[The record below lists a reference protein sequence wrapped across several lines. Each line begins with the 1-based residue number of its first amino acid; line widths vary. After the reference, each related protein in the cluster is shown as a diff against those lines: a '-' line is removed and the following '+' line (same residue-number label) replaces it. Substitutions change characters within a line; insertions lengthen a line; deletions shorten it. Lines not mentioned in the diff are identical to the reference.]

1 MIPTKRY
8 PKAINR
14 SIRWLSRGPAAVLVL
29 VVMLSLVGKIE
40 DAAASP
46 YRQINP
52 DAQRVELLQRSGG
65 LITAGLPLPDGS
77 VLVAEGP
84 ALARL
89 DLSGSVPEVLL
100 QSDLGYGSILD
111 LVPVDGRFVALTG
124 QGILTLSPVGDGLP
138 QVIDYIAGGGQVL
151 ASHERLIAVAAREA
165 GLRLLRLD
173 ENGHVDLQTELAL
186 EGRALDVAF
195 SADGL
200 SLTVAAGAAGLHL
213 VDISDPGQPRLVATL
228 PQYAPADAV
237 VSSGMLLAVGLSDRV
252 LVVDPVHAGENP
264 VGIYSP
270 LHEGRRVVVGG
281 SYAYI
286 ADARDGLK
294 IMWLTAPDRPIQ
306 IYGEADRPAYDLWLE
321 GDLVYLVGQ
330 EGLRIIDVSNRFQ
343 PLELSVLALPGIP
356 EDITV
361 YAGRAYVAL
370 GDNGIAVINVENL
383 SAPRLARR
391 TTLDA
396 PAHAVVYDRGVLF
409 VAADEIGL
417 AIVDPSE
424 TSIKML
430 IGVVPLPGA
439 AYDLAIYNY
448 GLYIAAGEAGLLS
461 LDISY
466 PMSPVLRGNIPSVSG
481 EVMDSVV
488 ISGKRAYLSHGDGAV
503 VVDLTSPSQMGR
515 LANLDSPAEH
525 VGVGEKY
532 LYVVSDGQIG
542 IYDVRAA
549 AEPLYRRTYT
559 GLGQVGRIFAQ
570 ADRLFVSSAGDG
582 PILAVLSLL
591 NPDYPIELDSTDS
604 VGASYRIWPSSDD
617 LWLSGGYAGLY
628 HFGLTEG
635 GALAPLAHY
644 RAVAGADHLAG
655 DDSRLLVGGGEGWT
669 LFEREQS
676 IVGAVLVQSPINL
689 PVRDL
694 AVVGDSV
701 AVAAGES
708 GVALFSLSG
717 SESVLVGQAETR
729 GPATGVTL
737 DDRYVYVSDAAG
749 LTIYDRRYL
758 SPVTHVSLPSPA
770 NDVLLSGDALYLPLQ
785 DGRLAVIER
794 GEPSGGLIVKDTF
807 IGVRSADL
815 IAVANSPDV
824 IVLSDDKLVRLSIGD
839 SGQFAE
845 VDRDTLPVSAERG
858 LIVDSFAWAYTP
870 GEALRLYDLRY
881 APPLYKDQYPVAVE
895 DMLIH
900 DDVFY
905 LAQGEGGA
913 AAAVGSP
920 MDGVQFSIA
929 PINALFESDEFTLF
943 TLGESLAAWDI
954 SSPDLPHLLA
964 ELPLVSPGNTLSA
977 FPGSGLLLGLESGLS
992 VVRWN
997 GSEFSQVG
1005 LLNTASA
1012 VDHVAMIGQR
1022 AYLGLRHG
1030 GLQVVDLADPSNPET
1045 GFTFSSPTGQ
1055 LVADLFPLDD
1065 RSLLVSWEGGVDLMD
1080 VENASTP
1087 PYLRDTLETEG
1098 NQALDVSIS
1107 AGGTA
1112 AVIPLGVEGVA
1123 LLDMSSQNEAV
1134 SGYVDTPGDAVQA
1147 VVDGTVLYVADGV
1160 CGLRVFDITEPD
1172 QPVETGYWRS
1182 GYAGDL
1188 LLAPDGSL
1196 TLADANQLLSL
1207 RYDPDALPV
1216 LPPLPQV
1223 PSPVNAG
1230 EDVPIN
1236 PRLIW
1241 QPSADPCD
1249 PLIYDIYFGATD
1261 DPPFFGQVTGEP
1273 SVQIDNLDPLRTYY
1287 WRVVVTDRQGD
1298 QVEGPL
1304 WRFTTAETDPVNAH
1318 PASPPLFIE
1327 RLRENPLLPL
1337 ILGGGVLAAV
1347 LTGGLY
1353 WHRQRRERR
1362 AGSPPSSK

>member
-1 MIPTKRY
+1 M
-8 PKAINR
+8 
-14 SIRWLSRGPAAVLVL
+14 LVL
-29 VVMLSLVGKIE
+29 AVMFSPVGRTGS
-40 DAAASP
+40 AAASP
-46 YRQINP
+46 FQQTNP

-65 LITAGLPLPDGS
+65 LITAGLPLSDGT
-77 VLVAEGP
+77 VLVTEGP
-84 ALARL
+84 TLARL
-89 DLSGSVPEVLL
+89 DLSGPVLEVLS
-100 QSDLGYGSILD
+100 QNELGYGSLLD
-111 LVPVDGRFVALTG
+111 LVPVGEHFAALTG
-124 QGILTLSPVGDGLP
+124 QGVLTLSKAGNGLP
-138 QVIDYIAGGGQVL
+138 QVIDYIPGGGQVL
-151 ASHERLIAVAAREA
+151 ASHDRLVAVAAREA

-173 ENGHVDLQTELAL
+173 ENGHIDSYAELAL

-200 SLTVAAGAAGLHL
+200 SLTIAAGEAGLHF
-213 VDISDPGQPRLVATL
+213 VDISDPGQPRLIATL

-237 VSSGMLLAVGLSDRV
+237 ASSGMLLAVGSDDRV

-270 LHEGRRVVVGG
+270 LREGRRVVVGG

-294 IMWLTAPDRPIQ
+294 IMWLAAPDRPIQ
-306 IYGEADRPAYDLWLE
+306 IYGEVDRPAYDLWLE

-356 EDITV
+356 EDITI

-370 GDNGIAVINVENL
+370 GYDGIAVIDVENL

-396 PAHAVVYDRGVLF
+396 PAHAVIYDRGVLF
-409 VAADEIGL
+409 VAADEAGL

-430 IGVVPLPGA
+430 ISMVPLPGT

-461 LDISY
+461 LDVSY
-466 PMSPVLRGNIPSVSG
+466 PASPVLRGNIPAASG
-481 EVMDSVV
+481 EVLDSVV

-532 LYVVSDGQIG
+532 LYVVSGSRIG
-542 IYDVRAA
+542 IYDAHAA

-570 ADRLFVSSAGDG
+570 TDRLFVTGAGDG
-582 PILAVLSLL
+582 PILAVLSFLT
-591 NPDYPIELDSTDS
+591 PDYPIELDSTGS
-604 VGASYRIWPSSDD
+604 VGTGYRVWSSPGD

-644 RAVAGADHLAG
+644 RAVTGADHLAG
-655 DDSRLLVGGGEGWT
+655 DDSRLLVGGEEGWT

-676 IVGAVLVQSPINL
+676 MIGAVLAQSPVDL

-694 AVVGDSV
+694 ALDGDSV

-708 GVALFSLSG
+708 GAALFSLAG
-717 SESVLVGQAETR
+717 PEAALVGQVETR
-729 GPATGVTL
+729 GPSTGVAL

-749 LTIYDRRYL
+749 LTIYDRRYF

-770 NDVLLSGDALYLPLQ
+770 NDVLLGGDALYLPLQ
-785 DGRLAVIER
+785 DGSLAIVER
-794 GEPSGGLIVKDTF
+794 GEPSGGLAVKNTF
-807 IGVRSADL
+807 TGVRSADL

-824 IVLSDDKLVRLSIGD
+824 TILSDDQLIRLSIGE
-839 SGQFAE
+839 SGQFVE
-845 VDRDTLPVSAERG
+845 RDRDTLPVPAERG
-858 LIVDSFAWAYTP
+858 LIVDSLAWAYTP

-881 APPLYKDQYPVAVE
+881 ANPLYKDQYPVDIE

-905 LAQGEGGA
+905 LAQGEDGA

-920 MDGVQFSIA
+920 MDGVQFSTA
-929 PINALFESDEFTLF
+929 PVNTLYQPDDMTLF

-954 SSPDLPHLLA
+954 SAPELPRLLV
-964 ELPLVSPGNTLSA
+964 ELPLASPGNTLTA
-977 FPGSGLLLGLESGLS
+977 FPGSGLLLGLETGLS

-997 GSEFSQVG
+997 GLEFSQVG

-1012 VDHVAMIGQR
+1012 VDRVAMIGQR

-1030 GLQVVDLADPSNPET
+1030 GLQVVDLADPSNPVT

-1055 LVADLFPLDD
+1055 SVADLLPLDD
-1065 RSLLVSWEGGVDLMD
+1065 RSLLVSWEGGVDLLD
-1080 VENASTP
+1080 VENAASP
-1087 PYLRDTLETEG
+1087 PYLRDMLETEG
-1098 NQALDVSIS
+1098 NQALGFSIS
-1107 AGGTA
+1107 AGGSVA
-1112 AVIPLGVEGVA
+1112 AIPLGADGVA
-1123 LLDMSSQNEAV
+1123 LLDLSSQNRAV

-1147 VVDGTVLYVADGV
+1147 VVDGATLYVADGV

-1172 QPVETGYWRS
+1172 HPVETGTWRS

-1188 LLAPDGSL
+1188 LLSPDGSL
-1196 TLADANQLLSL
+1196 LLADANQLLSL
-1207 RYDPDALPV
+1207 RYDPDAPPV

-1223 PSPVNAG
+1223 PSPANAG
-1230 EDVPIN
+1230 EDVSIN
-1236 PRLIW
+1236 PRLRW
-1241 QPSADPCD
+1241 QPPADPCD
-1249 PLIYDIYFGATD
+1249 PLIYDIYFGPTD
-1261 DPPFFGQVTGEP
+1261 DPPFFGQVAGEP
-1273 SVQIDNLDPLRTYY
+1273 SVQVDNLDPLRTYY
-1287 WRVVVTDRQGD
+1287 WRVVATDRQGD

-1304 WRFTTAETDPVNAH
+1304 WRFTTAETEPVDAH
-1318 PASPPLFIE
+1318 PASPPLFLE
-1327 RLRENPLLPL
+1327 RLRENPLLSL
-1337 ILGGGVLAAV
+1337 ILGAGALAAA

-1353 WHRQRRERR
+1353 WHRQRKRR
-1362 AGSPPSSK
+1362 VDSSSPD